1 VQNIAGWIA
10 PVATTVAAM
19 MTAANLG
26 ARVTGWGFV
35 VFTVGSICWSIVA
48 ISTGQANL
56 LASNGFLTMINV
68 IGIWRWLGRQRSY
81 EDGARSATIA
91 SRRSAA
97 PSLFTA
103 TGIAGMPVE
112 DRAGQP
118 LGKAVEALLECAT
131 GEVSYVVVA
140 TGGVG
145 GIDERLRAVPHDR
158 VEFECEKL
166 RVTMDLA
173 EFTALAVLAEGNW
186 PAQAE
191 PA

>member
-1 VQNIAGWIA
+1 MAGWIA
-10 PVATTVAAM
+10 PVATILAAM

-35 VFTVGSICWSIVA
+35 VFAAGSICWSIVA
-48 ISTGQANL
+48 IGTGQTNL
-56 LASNGFLTMINV
+56 LASNGVLTVINF

-81 EDGARSATIA
+81 EDGAKSATVA
-91 SRRSAA
+91 SRRSAV
-97 PSLFTA
+97 PTLFTA

-131 GEVSYVVVA
+131 GKVSYVVVA
-140 TGGVG
+140 SGGVG

-158 VEFECEKL
+158 IQFGVDKL
-166 RVTMDLA
+166 RVTMTQA
-173 EFTALAVLAEGNW
+173 EFTAIAILAEGNW
-186 PAQAE
+186 PARAG
-191 PA
+191 PAPA